1 MTRPRQEQRR
11 ILRTGD
17 ERAVSNVLGAI
28 LIFGL
33 LVLTLV
39 MIQVRFVPVW
49 DRDKEAAHMQLV
61 GNQLGQIKSDLD
73 RLADNRTQVPLSDP
87 LNLKAS
93 SGGFRFFSSH
103 RLPST
108 LELAPAGAGQ
118 GLRLSTS
125 QANVLSLNGQQVF
138 AGSESWTQVVA
149 GNTLDS
155 VGTVQ
160 NLRLRI
166 TNPASWSTGDS
177 VNLVVTNATGAY
189 AGKIVVTNFDHGDS
203 YSLRF
208 ETFARSSPTIPVTI
222 TEDTFDKKSPPTYQ
236 YVDLLRQDLQFRQV
250 LALSTAPLT
259 VTLNRNNL
267 NVDYTA
273 AYTVVNAGGGSTQV
287 GGGGVLIP
295 GFSRSLSSGI
305 LRIQS
310 NNQHFI
316 DQTYTVEHGAVI
328 LSQPDGAS
336 MYIPPTFEARLI
348 AGVTDLR
355 WVLPAI
361 QGSGMTLSGP
371 ATATL
376 AMTPGTPQSFL
387 ATMPRLDVTLTTA
400 HGAVWAQ
407 YWSNVLQAAGLQFG
421 TQFTVAS
428 NTTSATLT
436 ILGIQAQPSSTVD
449 DVVVT
454 FLASQLTITPRAGA

>member
-1 MTRPRQEQRR
+1 MTAKAPR
-11 ILRTGD
+11 ILGRDD

-39 MIQVRFVPVW
+39 MIQVKFVPVW

-61 GNQLGQIKSDLD
+61 GNQLGQLKSDLD
-73 RLADNRTQVPLSDP
+73 RLADNRTQVPLTDP

-93 SGGFRFFSSH
+93 TGGFRFFSSH

-108 LELAPAGAGQ
+108 LELAPAATGQ
-118 GLRLSTS
+118 GVRLSTS
-125 QANVLSLNGQQVF
+125 QANVLMLNGQQLF
-138 AGSESWTQVVA
+138 AGSESWTQVVT
-149 GNTLDS
+149 GNTLES
-155 VGTVQ
+155 VGTIS

-177 VNLVVTNATGAY
+177 VSLVVTNATGAY
-189 AGKIVVTNFDHGDS
+189 AGKIIVTNFDHGDS
-203 YSLRF
+203 YTLRF

-222 TEDTFDKKSPPTYQ
+222 TEDNFDKKSPPTYQ
-236 YVDLLRQDLQFRQV
+236 YIDLLRQDLQFKQV
-250 LALSTAPLT
+250 LGLATTPMT

-287 GGGGVLIP
+287 GSGGVLVP
-295 GFSRSLSSGI
+295 NFSRMVASGI
-305 LRIQS
+305 LEVQS
-310 NNQHFI
+310 NNQRFV

-328 LSQPDGAS
+328 LSQPDGAH
-336 MYIPPTFEARLI
+336 MYIPPTFQARLI
-348 AGVTDLR
+348 AGVTDIR

-361 QGSGMTLSGP
+361 QGSGLTLSGP

-376 AMTPGTPQSFL
+376 GLAPGTPQSFV
-387 ATMPRLDVTLTTA
+387 ASMPRLDVTLNTA
-400 HGAVWAQ
+400 HGPVWAQ
-407 YWSNVLQAAGLQFG
+407 HWSTVLQSAGLLYG

-428 NTTSATLT
+428 NATSATLSL
-436 ILGIQAQPSSTVD
+436 LGVQTSPSSTVD
-449 DVVVT
+449 DIVVT
-454 FLASQLTITPRAGA
+454 FQASQLTVTPRAGA